1 MWFVKAAVT
10 QWQYQERRNTTLA
23 SSYKPHM
30 LTKGH
35 TEAHQQDGLHGLTS
49 PETIVEVGVEGWRQ
63 VDMYQV
69 SMMGDGGVRGMDV
82 QNSLTI
88 LYFSCPVSWLY
99 LEKQR

>member
-1 MWFVKAAVT
+1 
-10 QWQYQERRNTTLA
+10 
-23 SSYKPHM
+23 M

-49 PETIVEVGVEGWRQ
+49 PETIAEVCVEGWRQ

-69 SMMGDGGVRGMDV
+69 SMMGDGGVRGLDDV
-82 QNSLTI
+82 EVRSSLTI
-88 LYFSCPVSWLY
+88 LYFSRPVSWLY